1 LLTQLPEVIELL
13 VQPVTQL
20 PEPVREIAMSASVG
34 DQLNIA
40 DELLGFL
47 Q

>member
-1 LLTQLPEVIELL
+1 MK
-13 VQPVTQL
+13 PVAQL
-20 PEPVREIAMSASVG
+20 PEPAREITMAAPLG
-34 DQLNIA
+34 DQLHIA